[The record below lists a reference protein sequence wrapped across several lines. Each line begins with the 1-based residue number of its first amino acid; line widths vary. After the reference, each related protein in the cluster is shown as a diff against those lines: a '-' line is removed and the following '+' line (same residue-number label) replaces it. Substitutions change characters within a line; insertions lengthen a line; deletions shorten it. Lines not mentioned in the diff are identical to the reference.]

1 MGVGDYTE
9 ELYNTFEEVVHS
21 FMYDKDSD
29 KYFLDEDGYIKLLE
43 LETELYGMC
52 KHDERNNP

>member
-1 MGVGDYTE
+1 ME
-9 ELYNTFEEVVHS
+9 KLYNTFEEVVHS

-29 KYFLDEDGYIKLLE
+29 RYFLDEDGYIKFLE